1 MDLSSIGEVSPS
13 RALSLFP
20 NIRGGF
26 FMRKTLSFSL
36 ALMAAFSATSAS
48 AADVTED
55 LMISATVNNE
65 CSLLVAQLGGSE
77 HGGLALGTQGY
88 ANGAL
93 LVRCNKGTAF
103 SIVPGDGLN
112 YGSAVGRP
120 TQRAM
125 SDGAGNFVA
134 YGLFKDPGAS
144 QVWGSGADAWEGVG
158 TGEEQP
164 IGIGYA
170 FYDLNK
176 VPGGTFSDTIAVTLT
191 Y

>member
-1 MDLSSIGEVSPS
+1 
-13 RALSLFP
+13 
-20 NIRGGF
+20 
-26 FMRKTLSFSL
+26 MRKTLSFSL

-65 CSLLVAQLGGSE
+65 CSLLVTQLGGGE
-77 HGGLALGTQGY
+77 YNGLASGTQGY
-88 ANGAL
+88 SNGAL
-93 LVRCNKGTAF
+93 MVRCNQGTAF

-112 YGSAVGRP
+112 YGAAIARPNHRAV
-120 TQRAM
+120 

-158 TGEEQP
+158 TGEQQM